1 LWRLY
6 GKIRGVFKKLFSRAP
21 KKTYP
26 VVLRSLGRTIE
37 VPEGKTVLDAALD
50 AGIPYPHSC
59 CAAECA
65 TCLSLLVA
73 GSIREEVDTSHLIGP
88 AQKQAGYF
96 LACQAHPTSDGVV
109 IDTPG
114 VGFKLPDHPLL
125 GTGAKIAALAA
136 LNHDILLLELELD
149 RPVSFTA
156 GQYAELE
163 APGLEAPRNYSFA
176 RAATGGPTNRVF
188 FHVRKVPGGAFTSWL
203 HEKAAAG
210 ASLRFTGPRGNF
222 ALRPGDGPIVCV
234 AGGSGLAPILAMLEE
249 AAAKGVKR
257 PVHLFFGARSQRD
270 LYALDEIERLRAA
283 WQGGFNLHLVL
294 SEEPAESSWAGARG
308 LVTTA
313 IAGLGPELGGA
324 TAYLCGPP
332 PMVDAAIAELRR
344 LEMPFERIYFDKFL
358 DRSHRPNIG

>member
-1 LWRLY
+1 M
-6 GKIRGVFKKLFSRAP
+6 FKKLFSRTP
-21 KKTYP
+21 KKSHR

-37 VPEGKTVLDAALD
+37 VPEGRTVLDAALD

-65 TCLSLLVA
+65 TCLSLLVS

-96 LACQAHPTSDGVV
+96 LACQARPTSDEVV

-114 VGFKLPDHPLL
+114 VGFQLPAHPLL
-125 GTGAKIAALAA
+125 GTAARIAGLRQ
-136 LNHDILLLELELD
+136 LNHDIALLELELE
-149 RPVSFTA
+149 RPVTFTA
-156 GQYAELE
+156 GQYAELH

-176 RAATGGPTNRVF
+176 RSSPAGGSNRVF

-210 ASLRFTGPRGNF
+210 DALRFSGPRGNF
-222 ALRPGDGPIVCV
+222 ALRPGQGPIVCV
-234 AGGSGLAPILAMLEE
+234 AGGSGLAPILAILEE
-249 AAAKGVKR
+249 AAAAGVER

-270 LYALDEIERLRAA
+270 LYVLEEVEQLRAA
-283 WQGGFNLHLVL
+283 WKGSFALHLVL
-294 SEEPAESSWAGARG
+294 SEEPAESSWAGRRG

-313 IAGLGPELGGA
+313 LAELGPALEDA
-324 TAYLCGPP
+324 SAYLCGPP

-358 DRSHRPNIG
+358 DRSHLPNIG